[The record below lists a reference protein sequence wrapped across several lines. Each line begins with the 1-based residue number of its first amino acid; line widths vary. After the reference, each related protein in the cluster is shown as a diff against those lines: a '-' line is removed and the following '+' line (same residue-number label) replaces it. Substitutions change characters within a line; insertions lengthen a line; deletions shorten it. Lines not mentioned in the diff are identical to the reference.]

1 VTVFPSEMSAPLL
14 TPFKICSN
22 KEVTEEGAFAR
33 TYLPAERAVS
43 EEDIAGTILYLA
55 SKAGSYVNGA
65 VLLVDG
71 GKVST
76 MPSTY

>member
-1 VTVFPSEMSAPLL
+1 MSHPLL
-14 TPFKICSN
+14 APFKIN
-22 KEVTEEGAFAR
+22 KDKNITEEGALAR
-33 TYLPAERAVS
+33 TYLPAERAAS

-76 MPSTY
+76 MPATY